1 MRNGSVTAGKESV
14 EAMQPQFR
22 DYAEAVIRNCK
33 VMADKLQAGGLRIV
47 SGGSDNHLLLV
58 DVKGSIGI
66 SGKKAEALLD
76 EAGIT
81 CNKNTIPNDPRSP
94 RVTSGVRL
102 GTPAVT
108 TRGMKEADMDVIA
121 GAIAMVI
128 RDEGYVAQAR
138 RMVESLTKKYP
149 LP

>member
-1 MRNGSVTAGKESV
+1 M
-14 EAMQPQFR
+14 
-22 DYAEAVIRNCK
+22 
-33 VMADKLQAGGLRIV
+33 
-47 SGGSDNHLLLV
+47 SGGTDNHLMLV
-58 DVKGSIGI
+58 DLSEEDVT
-66 SGKKAEALLD
+66 GKELETRLD
-76 EAGIT
+76 EAHIT

-138 RMVESLTKKYP
+138 RMVESFDEKVSAALRLKTWQDMIMEQEIIYP
-149 LP
+149 RPLRAGDRVCLIDPAMPARRRRCKR

>member
-1 MRNGSVTAGKESV
+1 MTEEIHNRLIGFL
-14 EAMQPQFR
+14 QP
-22 DYAEAVIRNCK
+22 D
-33 VMADKLQAGGLRIV
+33 LSRI
-47 SGGSDNHLLLV
+47 
-58 DVKGSIGI
+58 DVYKRQH
-66 SGKKAEALLD
+66 
-76 EAGIT
+76 IT
-81 CNKNTIPNDPRSP
+81 CNKNTIPNEPRSP